1 MTNLR
6 SALNQGQD
14 RTTSFPIKNSKTDV
28 ASPIKELVIKKPV
41 KVATQEADGVRR
53 IHYDEP

>member
-53 IHYDEP
+53 IHYD